1 MRPSKNRVS
10 SREPESPP
18 TSALPWAEG
27 RALRGLRVLIV
38 EDDPAFAEFLAWS
51 LSERGYAIELAVN
64 IAEALALLGDGDG
77 PAPFDLVLSDIALP
91 GAPGT
96 DLLFSQTVVLR
107 KTPVVLMSGFANNE
121 LQIFVE
127 ACGGEFL
134 SKPFK
139 LDSLFQCVS
148 GRLQDLAATPPLTAR
163 PT

>member
-1 MRPSKNRVS
+1 MQPSKNRAS
-10 SREPESPP
+10 SRESASPP
-18 TSALPWAEG
+18 SSTPP
-27 RALRGLRVLIV
+27 RAHSPVVRVLIV

-51 LSERGYAIELAVN
+51 LSERGYAVELAMN
-64 IAEALALLGDGDG
+64 IGEALTLLGDGVG
-77 PAPFDLVLSDIALP
+77 LARFDLVLSDIALP

-107 KTPVVLMSGFANNE
+107 RTPVVLMSGFATNE
-121 LQIFVE
+121 LKTFVA

-139 LDSLFQCVS
+139 LDSLFRCVS
-148 GRLQDLAATPPLTAR
+148 GRLQNHESTPPLTAR